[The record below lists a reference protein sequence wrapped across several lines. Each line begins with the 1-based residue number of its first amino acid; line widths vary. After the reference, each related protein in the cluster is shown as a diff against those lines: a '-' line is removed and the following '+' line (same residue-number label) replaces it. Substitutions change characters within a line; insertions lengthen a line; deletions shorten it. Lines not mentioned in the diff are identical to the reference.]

1 MASKSERTYLY
12 LLGVFLSIVLI
23 SIYIIFSI
31 QIHPYN
37 YFYFMLSAL
46 LIVVSFIRGL
56 NEALLFSIVFVF
68 GHGTVILSRIYFY
81 KTIAE
86 TTIND
91 LIWLLF
97 FPLVAIFSGLL
108 GEHLQKLVQ
117 RYQLLEKSYNE
128 RVMLDEVTEF
138 PNYRRFQMELEEEV
152 QRSVRY
158 KRPLV
163 LLLVEIKYFTEIQ
176 KEYGEKQTNKL
187 LKDLSNGI
195 SLSIRNVDKRA
206 YLENGVFA
214 LLLPET
220 LPDRMDIV
228 RSRLKES
235 LRMNEIVREQKKRKI
250 EVQLKFGIASSPEE
264 GTDPRGIYQ
273 LAKQRLEKYV
283 E

>member
-1 MASKSERTYLY
+1 MTSKSDRTYFY
-12 LLGVFLSIVLI
+12 LLGVFLSVILI
-23 SIYIIFSI
+23 CIYIIFSI
-31 QIHPYN
+31 QFHPYN
-37 YFYFMLSAL
+37 YLYFMLSAL
-46 LIVVSFIRGL
+46 LIVVCFIRGL
-56 NEALLFSIVFVF
+56 NEALLFSILFVF

-81 KTIAE
+81 KTISE
-86 TTIND
+86 ITLND

-97 FPLVAIFSGLL
+97 FPLIAIFSSLF

-117 RYQLLEKSYNE
+117 RYQVLEKNYHE

-138 PNYRRFQMELEEEV
+138 PNYRRFQIDLEEEV
-152 QRSVRY
+152 QRSARY
-158 KRPLV
+158 QRPLV

-176 KEYGEKQTNKL
+176 KEYGENQTNKL
-187 LKDLSNGI
+187 LRDLSNGI

-220 LPDRMDIV
+220 HPDRMNIV

-235 LRMNEIVREQKKRKI
+235 LKTNEIVREQKKKKI
-250 EVQLKFGIASSPEE
+250 DVQLKFGIASSPDE
-264 GTDPRGIYQ
+264 GTDPRYIFQ
-273 LAKQRLEKYV
+273 FAKQRLEKHV